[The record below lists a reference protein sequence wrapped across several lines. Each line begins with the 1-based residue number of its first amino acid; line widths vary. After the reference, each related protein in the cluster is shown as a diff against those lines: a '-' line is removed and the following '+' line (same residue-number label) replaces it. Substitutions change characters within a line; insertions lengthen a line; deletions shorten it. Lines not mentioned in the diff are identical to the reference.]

1 MVDDEEHRV
10 VFVDTA
16 EGLVFHCVCMGIIL
30 ESRKSLERTGRG
42 IVQVWAVVTEV
53 NSARAMEMEVRNCIL
68 NDGC

>member
-16 EGLVFHCVCMGIIL
+16 EGLVFHCVFMGIIL

-42 IVQVWAVVTEV
+42 GYRTG
-53 NSARAMEMEVRNCIL
+53 L
-68 NDGC
+68 GCGD